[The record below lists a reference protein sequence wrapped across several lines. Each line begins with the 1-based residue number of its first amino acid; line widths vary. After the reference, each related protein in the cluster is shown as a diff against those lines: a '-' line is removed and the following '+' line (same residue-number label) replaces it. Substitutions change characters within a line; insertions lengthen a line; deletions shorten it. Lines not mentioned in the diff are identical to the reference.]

1 MVLHKKSGSKCKS
14 RSANIVTTGTQGSHP
29 SLNIKLKESKCN
41 FMTTDGR
48 MLSLICRS
56 STPAFSIDLRPK
68 LPTHGISLW
77 RPADETKRS
86 TTAINMALCET
97 WIMVYCCQ
105 NNENLYVLR
114 VCCCVTLMKENCQGH
129 TDSQQNEAFTIMF
142 SKKKNENKTKKT
154 NKKCCP

>member
-56 STPAFSIDLRPK
+56 SMTASVFDDLQMR
-68 LPTHGISLW
+68 LNGQRRLSTWHCVRHGSWFI
-77 RPADETKRS
+77 A
-86 TTAINMALCET
+86 
-97 WIMVYCCQ
+97 V
-105 NNENLYVLR
+105 
-114 VCCCVTLMKENCQGH
+114 
-129 TDSQQNEAFTIMF
+129 
-142 SKKKNENKTKKT
+142 KTMRI
-154 NKKCCP
+154 CMCYECAAVSH